1 MAGKVHLYSFS
12 TCLRRYGMSQQSD
25 GPRLMVNNKSKLF
38 YGWYIV
44 AACFVILIFNAGA
57 RYAFGVM
64 FKPIIA
70 DFGWSRGAI
79 SLAFTVN
86 MVVFAFALIVVGKIY
101 DRYGPKWLILVSTL
115 LISGGFILTAFMRSM
130 WEFIFS
136 YGILAAL
143 GMAGTAVPLMST
155 LISRWF
161 VKHRGLTV
169 SIALAGNSAGQAL
182 LVPLLSMMAIGL
194 GWRSAYLLIGIAMF
208 VINVILVLFVI
219 KGDPH
224 QLGLA
229 ALGSKENEEQERN
242 GEEPTGAAVAAED
255 IGLKDAMR
263 TSSYWCFILVM
274 FICGGGDYL
283 ATTALIPLATD
294 FGISALSAGNML
306 GWYGAMSLIGILIA
320 GPLSDRIGTK
330 LPIIMTFLLRLA
342 LYALILRFK
351 AVWSFYVFA
360 LLFGLTHLITAPLT
374 PVLIGRMFGNSH
386 LGVLSGFVNTI
397 HFLGGGLWVSLAG
410 ELFDRT
416 GSYQLIF
423 QISAVAA
430 LVAVIAAL
438 FVAEKRHRLGPRT
451 NVFS

>member
-1 MAGKVHLYSFS
+1 
-12 TCLRRYGMSQQSD
+12 
-25 GPRLMVNNKSKLF
+25 
-38 YGWYIV
+38 
-44 AACFVILIFNAGA
+44 
-57 RYAFGVM
+57 M
-64 FKPIIA
+64 FKPIITE
-70 DFGWSRGAI
+70 FGWSRGAI
-79 SLAFTVN
+79 SLAFTIN
-86 MVVFAFALIVVGKIY
+86 MIVFAFALIVVGKIY
-101 DRYGPKWLILVSTL
+101 DRYGPKWLILISTF

-182 LVPLLSMMAIGL
+182 LVPLLSIMAIGL
-194 GWRSAYLLIGIAMF
+194 GWRSAYLLIGILMF
-208 VINVILVLFVI
+208 VVNVILVLFVI
-219 KGDPH
+219 KGDPR

-229 ALGSKENEEQERN
+229 ALGSEESERRTN
-242 GEEPTGAAVAAED
+242 HEGPPGMTAVAED
-255 IGLKDAMR
+255 LGLKDAMR

-294 FGISALSAGNML
+294 FGVSALSAGNML

-386 LGVLSGFVNTI
+386 LGILSGFVNTI

-430 LVAVIAAL
+430 LVAVVAAL
-438 FVAEKRHRLGPRT
+438 FVTEKRHRLRPQAAAL
-451 NVFS
+451 S